1 MIFVTGSNGQLGF
14 EICRALKNLG
24 IKHYGITRDD
34 FDLIDKKKIFKF
46 FENKKVDCI
55 IHSAAY
61 TNVEKAE
68 NDRMLC
74 KTVNVDST
82 KTLLQISK
90 MLSCKFVYISTDYVF
105 DGKKNYPYEI
115 NDTINP
121 INYYGYT
128 KAMGEVYSLENYFN
142 TYVIRVSFVYGINGK
157 NFVRSIINLSKKNN
171 EINVVCDQIGSQSY
185 AKHLSYG
192 IINVINSNKSGI
204 YHLTNEGYF
213 SFYDFA
219 LKIFKKAN
227 IEVKIN
233 RILTKDYKTVA
244 RRGLNSM
251 LSKECLIKNNI
262 PILPSVDDG
271 IDEFINE
278 MRLYSNEL

>member
-1 MIFVTGSNGQLGF
+1 MIFVTGSKGQLGF

-24 IKHYGITRDD
+24 INYYGITRDD
-34 FDLIDKKKIFKF
+34 FDLIDKEKILKF

-61 TNVEKAE
+61 TNVDKAE
-68 NDRMLC
+68 SDRSIC
-74 KTVNVDST
+74 KMVNIDAT

-90 MLSCKFVYISTDYVF
+90 SLSCKFVYISTDYVF
-105 DGKKNYPYEI
+105 DGKKDSPYEI
-115 NDTINP
+115 NDLINP

-128 KAMGEVYSLENYFN
+128 KAMGEIYSLENYFN
-142 TYVIRVSFVYGINGK
+142 TYVVRVSFVYGINGK
-157 NFVRSIINLSKKNN
+157 NFVKSIIDLSKKNN
-171 EINVVCDQIGSQSY
+171 EINVVCDQVGSQSY

-192 IINVINSNKSGI
+192 IINIINSNKPGI

-219 LKIFKKAN
+219 LKVFEKTSID
-227 IEVKIN
+227 VKVN
-233 RILTKDYKTVA
+233 KILTKDYKTIA
-244 RRGLNSM
+244 KRGLNSR
-251 LSKECLIKNNI
+251 LSKESLIKNNI

-271 IDEFINE
+271 INEFIDE
-278 MRLYSNEL
+278 MRLY